1 MLTKKQIQAT
11 LKHCEKIK
19 KHNDSKEM
27 CGDEGVEYFEAMR
40 NLGWVQALKYV
51 LSEYDAS

>member
-11 LKHCEKIK
+11 LKHCEKIDDK
-19 KHNDSKEM
+19 MEMWSNDR
-27 CGDEGVEYFEAMR
+27 DNAIR
-40 NLGWVQALKYV
+40 NLGWIQALKYV